1 MNQGQVL
8 ATRND
13 RVNGLRIFARCK
25 DVFDSQRPT
34 PLVLV
39 HGLGVS
45 SRYMV
50 PLASLL
56 AKDMPVYA
64 PDLPGYGK
72 SQKPAQP
79 YSINQLAETLKDWMD
94 VIGLRDVYLLG
105 NSMGCQVI
113 TQFAVRYPARVK
125 KVILDSP
132 TVDIYHGGMLK
143 QITHALYDLP
153 YEPLTL
159 FPIILHD
166 YLAAGPVNVLKVLN
180 DAMHYPMVKQLPKV
194 QSPALVIRGSYDTI
208 VSQKWTEQVAR
219 LLPDARLEV
228 VENSAHAGNFD
239 TPDEL
244 AGLARNFLQ
253 PDAHG

>member
-13 RVNGLRIFARCK
+13 RVDGLRIFARYK
-25 DVFDSQRPT
+25 DAFDPPGPT

-56 AKDMPVYA
+56 AKDLPVYA

-72 SQKPAQP
+72 SQKPAEP
-79 YSINQLAETLKDWMD
+79 YSIDQLSESLKAWMD
-94 VIGLRDVYLLG
+94 VVGLGDVHLLG
-105 NSMGCQVI
+105 NSMGCQII

-132 TVDIYHGGMLK
+132 TVDIYHGGMIK

-153 YEPLTL
+153 YEPFTL
-159 FPIILHD
+159 FPILLHD
-166 YLAAGPVNVLKVLN
+166 YLAAGPMNVLQALN
-180 DAMHYPMVKQLPKV
+180 DAIHYPMVKQLPKV
-194 QSPALVIRGSYDTI
+194 QVPALVIRGSYDTI
-208 VSQKWTEQVAR
+208 VSQKWAEQVAR

-239 TPDEL
+239 TPAEL
-244 AGLARNFLQ
+244 AGLARQFLQ
-253 PDAHG
+253 ANPH